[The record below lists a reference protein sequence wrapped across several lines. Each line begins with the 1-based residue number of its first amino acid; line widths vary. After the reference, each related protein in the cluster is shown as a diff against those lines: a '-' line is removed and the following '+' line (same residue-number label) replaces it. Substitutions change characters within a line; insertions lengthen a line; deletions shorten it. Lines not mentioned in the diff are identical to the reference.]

1 MDARTLCLGV
11 ILGAAVGV
19 AATAGAT
26 SAGRRY
32 FNAPGKAPDLP
43 FSDGVLVGDTL
54 YIAGKLGLDPRTGK
68 PPAAI
73 EDEARLALESVQ
85 ATLKQ
90 AGMTMDDLAQVQV
103 FCADVALFDS
113 WNKVYRTFFKKE
125 LPARAFLGS
134 GKLLR
139 EAHFEVMGI
148 AARR

>member
-1 MDARTLCLGV
+1 MNVRSLLVGLL
-11 ILGAAVGV
+11 LGAAIAT
-19 AATAGAT
+19 AATAGAA
-26 SAGRRY
+26 SARRY
-32 FNAPGKAPDLP
+32 FNAPGKSADLP

-54 YIAGKLGLDPRTGK
+54 YLAGKLGIDPKTGK
-68 PPAAI
+68 VPAAV
-73 EDEARLALESVQ
+73 EDEARLALESLQ

-90 AGMTMDDLAQVQV
+90 AGMSMDDLVQVQV
-103 FCADVALFDS
+103 YCSDVALFDS

-139 EAHFEVMGI
+139 EARFEIMGI

>member
-1 MDARTLCLGV
+1 MNVRSLLVGLL
-11 ILGAAVGV
+11 LGAAIAT
-19 AATAGAT
+19 AATAGAA
-26 SAGRRY
+26 SARRY
-32 FNAPGKAPDLP
+32 FNAPGKSPDLP

-54 YIAGKLGLDPRTGK
+54 YLAGKLGIDPKTGK
-68 PPAAI
+68 VPAAV
-73 EDEARLALESVQ
+73 EDEARLALESLQ

-90 AGMTMDDLAQVQV
+90 AGMSMDDLVQVQV
-103 FCADVALFDS
+103 YCSDVALFDS

-139 EAHFEVMGI
+139 EARFEIMGI